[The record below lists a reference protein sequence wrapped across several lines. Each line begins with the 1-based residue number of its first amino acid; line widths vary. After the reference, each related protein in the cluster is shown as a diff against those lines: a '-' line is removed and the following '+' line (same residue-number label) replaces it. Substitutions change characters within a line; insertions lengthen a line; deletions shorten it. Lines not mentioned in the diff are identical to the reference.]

1 MNIKCPQCKGIGSIL
16 PAFPSQSMIEAP
28 IEELKEFFK
37 CDMCNGNKEVSDE
50 VNQWQIDGDI
60 LKDRRIEKRIRIGQE
75 SKLLDIDVSI
85 LSKMER
91 GCIKPDMSLLEKID
105 KLSDEINK

>member
-1 MNIKCPQCKGIGSIL
+1 MKNIKCPQCRGMGYIL
-16 PAFPSQSMIEAP
+16 PLFPNQKMLETP
-28 IEELKEFFK
+28 IEELMEFFK

-60 LKDRRIEKRIRIGQE
+60 LKDRRIEKSIRLGQE
-75 SKLLDIDVSI
+75 SKLLDIDVSV

-91 GCIKPDMSLLEKID
+91 GCIKPDMSLLDKID
-105 KLSDEINK
+105 KLSN